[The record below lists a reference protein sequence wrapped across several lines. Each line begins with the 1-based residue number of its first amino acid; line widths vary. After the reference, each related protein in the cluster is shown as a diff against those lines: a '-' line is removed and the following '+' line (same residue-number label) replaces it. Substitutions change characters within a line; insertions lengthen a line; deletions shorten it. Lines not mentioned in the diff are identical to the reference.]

1 MEINEVV
8 SLLSFVTT
16 CIVGIILYRQIQ
28 SQKQIIQNLK
38 TYSEIIDVEKI
49 KKLVEFQHQT
59 TINAAK
65 TFLKEEVIEMLK
77 PKLKEA
83 GNEMKDLLLASMGDQ
98 FNELAEF
105 AFEYIMSL
113 PEKEQ
118 RAFIREYFV
127 HNKDIFLKAQ
137 ETAIN
142 EKEEIKENKR

>member
-8 SLLSFVTT
+8 SLLSVVTT

-38 TYSEIIDVEKI
+38 TYSEIIDIEKI

-59 TINAAK
+59 TMNAAK
-65 TFLKEEVIEMLK
+65 TFLKEEVKEMLT

-83 GNEMKDLLLASMGDQ
+83 GNEVKDLLIASIGDQ

-105 AFEYIMSL
+105 VFDYIMSL
-113 PEKEQ
+113 PENKQ

-127 HNKDIFLKAQ
+127 HNKDMFLEAQ
-137 ETAIN
+137 ATAI
-142 EKEEIKENKR
+142 KAENK